1 MDEYITAAGDSFDGI
16 AYKKLGNELMSS
28 EIIRLNPKYCNVLI
42 FGEGV
47 SLKLPETV
55 ARASDTPPW
64 EVVAP

>member
-16 AYKKLGNELMSS
+16 AYKELGNELLSS
-28 EIIRLNPKYCNVLI
+28 AIIKLNPEYCNVLI

-47 SLKLPETV
+47 RLKMPEATV
-55 ARASDTPPW
+55 QTTDTPPW